1 MTDKAAHDALQTTGR
16 QAMTEVL
23 GEAYIARR
31 DTTTTPLNQAL
42 RHLSEEFPY
51 ASLWTRD
58 VITRR
63 ERSMVTIGM
72 LVAMSQHHELR
83 GHLVGALNNGCTPE
97 EIAEV
102 ITHAC
107 AYAGFLPPSRR
118 CARRRTSAR
127 GRRATPQTASSS
139 FRQVR
144 A

>member
-1 MTDKAAHDALQTTGR
+1 MTDETAHDTLRATGR
-16 QAMTEVL
+16 QAMREVL
-23 GEAYIARR
+23 GESYMARR
-31 DTTTTPLNQAL
+31 DASTTPLNQAL

-51 ASLWTRD
+51 ASLWTRGTL
-58 VITRR
+58 TRR

-107 AYAGFLPPSRR
+107 AYAGFP
-118 CARRRTSAR
+118 AAIAAMRTAEDVLR
-127 GRRATPQTASSS
+127 EVGATG
-139 FRQVR
+139 
-144 A
+144 

>member
-1 MTDKAAHDALQTTGR
+1 M
-16 QAMTEVL
+16 L
-23 GEAYIARR
+23 GDAYIARR
-31 DTTTTPLNQAL
+31 DATTTPMNQAL

-97 EIAEV
+97 EIAVSILAEWLMV
-102 ITHAC
+102 RQGGTGSALRLDEQLFEK
-107 AYAGFLPPSRR
+107 AAGRG
-118 CARRRTSAR
+118 ASA
-127 GRRATPQTASSS
+127 
-139 FRQVR
+139 
-144 A
+144 

>member
-1 MTDKAAHDALQTTGR
+1 MTDETAHDTLRATGR
-16 QAMTEVL
+16 QAMREVL
-23 GEAYIARR
+23 GEAYMARR
-31 DTTTTPLNQAL
+31 DASTTPLNQAL

-51 ASLWTRD
+51 ASLWTRGTL
-58 VITRR
+58 TRR

-107 AYAGFLPPSRR
+107 AYAGFP
-118 CARRRTSAR
+118 AAIAAMRTAEDVLR
-127 GRRATPQTASSS
+127 EVGATG
-139 FRQVR
+139 
-144 A
+144 